1 MRYTLIG
8 LTFAVGLALAAAP
21 VNAQQTAPSEAAAL
35 EQRLAAMEGELSRLR
50 AELTGLKA
58 EKAAPSAPAQSAQT
72 QPVQATGP
80 ALRFGG
86 FLKTNALFSRYHSG
100 DLATGSLGRDF
111 YLPAY
116 IPVGGAR
123 EHSDADFIAKQTRLT
138 VSIDSGSGLSGY
150 VEADFQTTP
159 GGGSERTTNGYNL
172 ALRRAYITYGRWL
185 FGQDWTT
192 FQNIA
197 ALPESTDFVGP
208 TEGTVFVRQPQVRYT
223 LPLGAGYSLSVAL
236 ENPET
241 ASITPTAV
249 TLIENDDDRLPD
261 VTARLSLKKPYGDF
275 AVAVLARQL
284 AVDNGAVGATASGY
298 GLSLSGKVPFGT
310 KARHDLRFMLT
321 GGEGIGR
328 YVGLNFGPDVVYAG
342 TPGAKMETVGVI
354 SGFAA
359 VKLGWTPRLRSTFAA
374 SFLSADYPTGSPALA
389 SKSAQSLA
397 ANLFFTPV
405 RGLDLGI
412 ELRTGKRELLNGQS
426 GRLDR
431 LDLAAKYAY

>member
-8 LTFAVGLALAAAP
+8 LTSAVGLALAAGP
-21 VNAQQTAPSEAAAL
+21 VSAQQTAPSEAAL

-50 AELTGLKA
+50 AELAGLKA
-58 EKAAPSAPAQSAQT
+58 EKAPPSAPPQSAQT

-80 ALRFGG
+80 ALHFGG
-86 FLKTNALFSRYHSG
+86 FLKTNALFSRYDSG

-111 YLPAY
+111 YLPSQ
-116 IPVGGAR
+116 IPVGGVS

-138 VSIDSGSGLSGY
+138 VSMDSGSGFSGY

-192 FQNIA
+192 FQNVA

-223 LPLGAGYSLSVAL
+223 LPLGAGYSLAVAL
-236 ENPET
+236 ENSET
-241 ASITPTAV
+241 ASITPTAA

-261 VTARLSLKKPYGDF
+261 VTARLSLKKPYGYF

-284 AVDNGAVGATASGY
+284 AVDNGAVGAMASGY

-328 YVGLNFGPDVVYAG
+328 YVGLNFAPDVVYAG
-342 TPGAKMETVGVI
+342 TPGAK
-354 SGFAA
+354 
-359 VKLGWTPRLRSTFAA
+359 TP
-374 SFLSADYPTGSPALA
+374 SATPMPMAKTI
-389 SKSAQSLA
+389 QS
-397 ANLFFTPV
+397 V
-405 RGLDLGI
+405 R
-412 ELRTGKRELLNGQS
+412 
-426 GRLDR
+426 
-431 LDLAAKYAY
+431 